1 MVIFKETSDQ
11 IFLAADLE
19 LNISLQNTMVI
30 LVMNTPK
37 QRVEAFFFT
46 NKGGVRKNNED
57 GLIVPGTLISDLS
70 MEIPESYNGEVTN
83 AIFCVADGIG
93 GEEKGEVA
101 SQIVLTHLRDHYS
114 QITDE
119 ESFNSVVH
127 AAKENLE
134 SYVEKNPDAKN
145 LGCTLAGVIIRED
158 KAHVFNIGDCRVYRI
173 NGKFFERITKDHSV
187 VQHLLEEGV
196 ITEDEMRYHP
206 RKNIV
211 TSSISGDGIKDSI
224 HIWFRT
230 INLRDQ
236 DQFFIC
242 SDGIWECFSQDEL
255 EMILQKHPG
264 YSFCEKIL
272 IASLARQSSD
282 NVTAIFLSTTQ
293 S

>member
-1 MVIFKETSDQ
+1 
-11 IFLAADLE
+11 
-19 LNISLQNTMVI
+19 
-30 LVMNTPK
+30 MNKTK

-46 NKGGVRKNNED
+46 NKGGVRSNNED
-57 GLIVPGTLISDLS
+57 GLVIPGTLISDLS
-70 MEIPESYNGEVTN
+70 MKIPESYSGEVMN

-93 GEEKGEVA
+93 GEQKGEVA
-101 SQIVLTHLRDHYS
+101 SQVVLTYLRDHFAE
-114 QITDE
+114 ITDE
-119 ESFNSVVH
+119 ESFNSVVY
-127 AAKENLE
+127 AAKDQLE
-134 SYVEKNPDAKN
+134 AYVEKNPEASN
-145 LGCTLAGVIIRED
+145 LGCTLAGVIIQEE

-211 TSSISGDGIKDSI
+211 TSSISGDGIKDSV
-224 HIWFRT
+224 HIWFKT
-230 INLRDQ
+230 IGLRDQ

-264 YSFCEKIL
+264 YAFLDKVL
-272 IASLARQSSD
+272 VAALARQSSD
-282 NVTAIFLSTTQ
+282 NVTAILLSTSQ